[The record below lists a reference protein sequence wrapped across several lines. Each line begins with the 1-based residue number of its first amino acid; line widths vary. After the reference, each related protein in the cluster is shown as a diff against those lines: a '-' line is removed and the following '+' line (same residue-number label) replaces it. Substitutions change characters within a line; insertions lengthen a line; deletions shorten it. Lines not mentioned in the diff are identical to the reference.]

1 MRAWR
6 GSIVMDGRL
15 LAGMLAITLLF
26 TVGVASAQQPFTEWG
41 WPTPYERVATT
52 SVDWLKAK
60 GWWPVAIASQPPW
73 SCANALTTVM
83 IKQGL
88 LQQRGIESEAQWF
101 LAGPP
106 IIESVAAGRTPVGL
120 SGNFLFTSMMDKQ
133 VPVRAIMVVTPNID
147 HAVIVPNDSP
157 YHSLKD
163 LKGTGAI
170 IGIVTG
176 SSAEF
181 FLVSALKTHGLEAG
195 KDVVLRNMPI
205 PEQALLPKGVAAVV
219 PWDFTA
225 TQLIRFKK
233 TGRAI
238 DNIFPYNF
246 FQGNFYVRREL
257 EEHAPDVV
265 QALADAYVEALLW
278 IRLHPDET
286 VRLMK
291 DDSAFKAYEPELLRQ
306 QNDAYCIYYKPTQ
319 AYIHAD
325 FWAQENE
332 RIAAWLWKGK
342 RTSRKLTAKD
352 YLAFFEPKYA
362 ENTFT
367 RLGFRIPERPVF
379 LPSNWTGTVGKL
391 PYPEYLNLNTM
402 KGPMAFPEQGDLTKP
417 WVFAGKT
424 YTP

>member
-1 MRAWR
+1 MRARR
-6 GSIVMDGRL
+6 GSIVVDGRF
-15 LAGMLAITLLF
+15 LAGMLVILLLL
-26 TVGVASAQQPFTEWG
+26 TGGVAASQQPFTEWG

-60 GWWPVAIASQPPW
+60 GWWPIAIASQPPW

-88 LQQRGIESEAQWF
+88 LQHRGIESEAQWF

-120 SGNFLFTSMMDKQ
+120 SGNFPFTSMMDKQ

-257 EEHAPDVV
+257 EEHTPDVV

-291 DDSAFKAYEPELLRQ
+291 DDSAFKTYEPDLLRQ
-306 QNDAYCIYYKPTQ
+306 QNDAYCVYYKPTQ

-325 FWAQENE
+325 FWARENE
-332 RIAAWLWKGK
+332 RIAEWLWEGK

-352 YLAFFEPKYA
+352 YLAYFEPKYA
-362 ENTFT
+362 ESTFK

-379 LPSNWTGTVGKL
+379 LPSDWTGSVGKL
-391 PYPEYLNLNTM
+391 PYAEYLNLSTM
-402 KGPMAFPEQGDLTKP
+402 KGPMAFPEKGDLTKP
-417 WVFAGKT
+417 WGFDGKT

>member
-1 MRAWR
+1 M
-6 GSIVMDGRL
+6 VMGGML
-15 LAGMLAITLLF
+15 LAGILAMTLLLM
-26 TVGVASAQQPFTEWG
+26 VGVASSQQPFTEWG

-52 SVDWLKAK
+52 SGDWLKAK

-73 SCANALTTVM
+73 PCANALTTVM

-88 LQQRGIESEAQWF
+88 LQQRAIESEAQWF

-120 SGNFLFTSMMDKQ
+120 SGNFPFTSMMDKQ
-133 VPVRAIMVVTPNID
+133 VPVKAIMLVTPNID
-147 HAVIVPNDSP
+147 HVVIVPNDSP
-157 YHSLKD
+157 YHVLKD
-163 LKGTGAI
+163 LRSTGAV

-195 KDVVLRNMPI
+195 QDVILRNMPI

-233 TGRAI
+233 TGCAI

-246 FQGNFYVRREL
+246 FQGSFYVRREL

-265 QALADAYVEALLW
+265 QALADTYVEALLR
-278 IRLHPDET
+278 IRRHPDET

-291 DDSAFKAYEPELLRQ
+291 DDSVCLR
-306 QNDAYCIYYKPTQ
+306 AHQ
-319 AYIHAD
+319 A
-325 FWAQENE
+325 
-332 RIAAWLWKGK
+332 R
-342 RTSRKLTAKD
+342 S
-352 YLAFFEPKYA
+352 
-362 ENTFT
+362 
-367 RLGFRIPERPVF
+367 
-379 LPSNWTGTVGKL
+379 
-391 PYPEYLNLNTM
+391 
-402 KGPMAFPEQGDLTKP
+402 
-417 WVFAGKT
+417 
-424 YTP
+424 TPR

>member
-1 MRAWR
+1 MRTRR
-6 GSIVMDGRL
+6 GPIGMGGML
-15 LAGMLAITLLF
+15 LAGMLAITPLLSG
-26 TVGVASAQQPFTEWG
+26 GVAFSQQPFTAWG

-120 SGNFLFTSMMDKQ
+120 SGNFPFTSMMDKQ
-133 VPVRAIMVVTPNID
+133 VPVKAIMLVTPNID

-157 YHSLKD
+157 YHALKD
-163 LKGTGAI
+163 LKDTGAV
-170 IGIVTG
+170 IGLVTG

-181 FLVSALKTHGLEAG
+181 FLVSALRTHGLEAG
-195 KDVVLRNMPI
+195 KDVILRNMPI

-225 TQLIRFKK
+225 TQLLRFKK

-278 IRLHPDET
+278 IRLNPDET

-291 DDSAFKAYEPELLRQ
+291 DDSAFKA
-306 QNDAYCIYYKPTQ
+306 
-319 AYIHAD
+319 
-325 FWAQENE
+325 
-332 RIAAWLWKGK
+332 
-342 RTSRKLTAKD
+342 
-352 YLAFFEPKYA
+352 
-362 ENTFT
+362 
-367 RLGFRIPERPVF
+367 
-379 LPSNWTGTVGKL
+379 
-391 PYPEYLNLNTM
+391 
-402 KGPMAFPEQGDLTKP
+402 
-417 WVFAGKT
+417 
-424 YTP
+424 

>member
-1 MRAWR
+1 
-6 GSIVMDGRL
+6 
-15 LAGMLAITLLF
+15 
-26 TVGVASAQQPFTEWG
+26 
-41 WPTPYERVATT
+41 
-52 SVDWLKAK
+52 
-60 GWWPVAIASQPPW
+60 
-73 SCANALTTVM
+73 M

-120 SGNFLFTSMMDKQ
+120 SGNFPFTSMMDKQ

-332 RIAAWLWKGK
+332 RIAAWLWEGK

>member
-1 MRAWR
+1 MGIQRR
-6 GSIVMDGRL
+6 PMLTGGML
-15 LAGMLAITLLF
+15 LARTLAITLLL
-26 TVGVASAQQPFTEWG
+26 TVGVTSAQQPFTAWG
-41 WPTPYERVATT
+41 WPTPYERVAIT
-52 SVDWLKAK
+52 SVDWLKAR
-60 GWWPVAIASQPPW
+60 GWWPLAIASQPPLP
-73 SCANALTTVM
+73 CANAITAVM

-88 LQQRGIESEAQWF
+88 LQQRGIESVAQWC

-106 IIESVAAGRTPVGL
+106 IIESVAGGRTPVGFG
-120 SGNFLFTSMMDKQ
+120 GNFPLTSMMDKQ
-133 VPVRAIMVVTPNID
+133 VPVKAIMLVTPNID
-147 HAVIVPNDSP
+147 HAVIVPHDSP

-163 LKGTGAI
+163 MKGTGAV
-170 IGIVTG
+170 IGLVTG

-181 FLVSALKTHGLEAG
+181 FLVSALKAHGLEPG
-195 KDVVLRNMPI
+195 KDVILRNMPI
-205 PEQALLPKGVAAVV
+205 PEQALFPKGVAAIV

-225 TQLIRFKK
+225 TQLIHFKQ

-246 FQGNFYVRREL
+246 YQGNFYVRQEL
-257 EEHAPDVV
+257 HDHVPDVV

-291 DDSAFKAYEPELLRQ
+291 DDSTFKAYEPELLRQ
-306 QNDAYCIYYKPTQ
+306 QNDAYCVYYKPTH
-319 AYIHAD
+319 AYIHAA

-332 RIAAWLWKGK
+332 RVAAWLWEGK
-342 RTSRKLTAKD
+342 RTSRKLTAQD

-367 RLGFRIPERPVF
+367 KLGFRIPERPVF
-379 LPSNWTGTVGKL
+379 LPNTWTGTVGTL
-391 PYPEYLNLNTM
+391 PYAAYLNLSTM
-402 KGPMAFPEQGDLTKP
+402 QGPMVFPEPGDLTKP
-417 WVFAGKT
+417 WVFAGKK